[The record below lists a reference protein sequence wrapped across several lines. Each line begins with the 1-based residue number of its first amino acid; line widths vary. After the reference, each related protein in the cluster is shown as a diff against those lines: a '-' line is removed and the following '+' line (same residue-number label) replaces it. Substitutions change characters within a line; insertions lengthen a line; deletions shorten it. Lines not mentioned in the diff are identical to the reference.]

1 MSGYSIEAAL
11 QRWAQSAQ
19 GQAALNNATR
29 DMYRSGN
36 FQGLGFGAGGS
47 NVRPPQFYAEEMIRL
62 LNQEFAAYG
71 YDFGDYLYWY
81 PNGWND
87 GLGGYEIIV
96 NFKQEE
102 LDRPSLKPEWFPE
115 GAYNIVALLNK
126 GYHAANYVRGE
137 WHGQAVKSLKDRSGL
152 WYIQSAV
159 EKFNSLYGAETT
171 VDFDEIYGW
180 RL

>member
-1 MSGYSIEAAL
+1 MSANSIEAAL
-11 QRWAQSAQ
+11 QRWAKSPE
-19 GQAALNNATR
+19 GQKALNNKVIE
-29 DMYRSGN
+29 MYRSGD
-36 FQGLGFGAGGS
+36 FKALGAGGAA
-47 NVRPPQFYAEEMIRL
+47 VHEPQFYAEEMIRF

-81 PNGWND
+81 SNGWND
-87 GLGGYEIIV
+87 SLGGYEIVV

-115 GAYNIVALLNK
+115 GVYNIVALLNK

-137 WHGQAVKSLKDRSGL
+137 WHGQSVRSLKDRAGL
-152 WYIQSAV
+152 WYIQTAV
-159 EKFNSLYGAETT
+159 EKFNSLYGAETN
-171 VDFDEIYGW
+171 VDFDDIYGW